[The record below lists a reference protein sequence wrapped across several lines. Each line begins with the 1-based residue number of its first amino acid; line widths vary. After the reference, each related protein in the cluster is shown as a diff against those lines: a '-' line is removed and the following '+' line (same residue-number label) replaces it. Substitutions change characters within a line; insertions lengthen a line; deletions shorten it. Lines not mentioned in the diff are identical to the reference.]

1 MELSCVYLYWK
12 QRTQITFCITRVST
26 KTLMHPSSIST
37 LPSWSVSWISM
48 LQDYLIHRGLQLLT
62 IKNTWVCSVCL
73 KSALFSASQMACKIL
88 LSFLPINQKCQL
100 LRLEYS
106 IYTFLRTVASKVYLL
121 LLLLPLLTGFLF
133 GTALKKLLGKLLG
146 LRSVPKICSDVI
158 MDLIGRFYFLQERNK
173 RGNCKKKTDHESVHA
188 DVSTRACKTPHPLD
202 LFEIF
207 ASLVHKNSLPW

>member
-1 MELSCVYLYWK
+1 MFIYTENT
-12 QRTQITFCITRVST
+12 QRTQITFYITRGST

-37 LPSWSVSWISM
+37 LPSWSIFWISM

-73 KSALFSASQMACKIL
+73 KSALFSAFHMACKIL
-88 LSFLPINQKCQL
+88 LTFVPINQKCQL

-106 IYTFLRTVASKVYLL
+106 IYTFLRTVVSKVYLL

-133 GTALKKLLGKLLG
+133 GTTLKKLLGKLLG

-158 MDLIGRFYFLQERNK
+158 MDLIGRFYFLQKRNK
-173 RGNCKKKTDHESVHA
+173 RGNCKKKTDHESVRT
-188 DVSTRACKTPHPLD
+188 DVWTRACKTRTLWIC
-202 LFEIF
+202 LKYL
-207 ASLVHKNSLPW
+207 LV